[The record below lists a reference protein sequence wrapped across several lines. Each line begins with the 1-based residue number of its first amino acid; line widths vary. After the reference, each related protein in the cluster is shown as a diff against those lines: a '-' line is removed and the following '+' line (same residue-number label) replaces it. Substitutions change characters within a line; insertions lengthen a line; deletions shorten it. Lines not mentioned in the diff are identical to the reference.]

1 MSILQNLDKFVT
13 LADDNLM
20 KKILV
25 VEDEPAYLKL
35 LNDLLTRKGY
45 KVIEAVDGKKGLDMA
60 ISENPDLILLDI
72 MLPVM
77 DGMTMLH
84 ELRKTEKGKLMK
96 VIVLTNLDPNPDL
109 IKKTIADQPTYYL
122 IKSDTKLSE
131 LTAKIEE
138 LI

>member
-1 MSILQNLDKFVT
+1 
-13 LADDNLM
+13 M

-35 LNDLLTRKGY
+35 LNDLLTGKGY

-60 ISENPDLILLDI
+60 LRENPDLILLDI

-77 DGMTMLH
+77 DGMAMLH
-84 ELRKTEKGKLMK
+84 ELRKDEKGKLMK
-96 VIVLTNLDPNPDL
+96 VIILTNLDPNPEL
-109 IKKTIADQPTYYL
+109 IQKTITDQPTYYL